1 MRAPIGVKDVILCA
15 NGDLVRLAPGPTG
28 VIDEV
33 RAGRLY
39 KDGRLI
45 VDAEQR
51 TVADRRRLG
60 FAGIVSV
67 AIALDQKGVMVANP
81 EVALIGIPEQNAEGD
96 SIASMVDEVVID
108 TVEQLPKPRR
118 RDPEAVAQ
126 AVRGAVR
133 SAIADSWGK
142 KPLCLVH
149 VLTV

>member
-1 MRAPIGVKDVILCA
+1 RDVIVCA
-15 NGDLVRLAPGPTG
+15 NGDLVRLAPAPTG
-28 VIDEV
+28 GVDEV

-45 VDAEQR
+45 IDAEQR

-67 AIALDQKGVMVANP
+67 AIALDHKGAMLASP
-81 EVALIGIPEQNAEGD
+81 EVALIGIPEQNAEGA
-96 SIASMVDEVVID
+96 SISRIVDDVVVD
-108 TVEQLPKPRR
+108 TIEQLPKPRR
-118 RDPEAVAQ
+118 RDPESVVQ

-133 SAIADSWGK
+133 SAVADSWGK